1 MVNAS
6 SQWAACAD
14 VHYLL
19 QTRPVVLLWFNQNVD
34 LTIFSSIKSK
44 IIWWRRLL
52 LDFVT
57 KGSKYL
63 VVWGAVDDIVM
74 YQVQPKIKSWGFS
87 NNYSNYRTH
96 KTPKIWFRV
105 VPNISLYCSLSPIQP
120 NIWNPLS
127 QNPKVA
133 VTHHYW
139 AFGYVL
145 GLILLDD
152 HESSEWVYYIQHQHA
167 HTHIIYHPSF
177 WEYCIK
183 LRFCLY

>member
-6 SQWAACAD
+6 SQWTACAD

-19 QTRPVVLLWFNQNVD
+19 QTRPVLLLWFNQNVD

-63 VVWGAVDDIVM
+63 VVWGAVNNIVM
-74 YQVQPKIKSWGFS
+74 YRVQPEIKSWFLLCSIIAEKRGNWKKQRLFISVSLVGFIGYITQKS
-87 NNYSNYRTH
+87 DC
-96 KTPKIWFRV
+96 W
-105 VPNISLYCSLSPIQP
+105 VP
-120 NIWNPLS
+120 
-127 QNPKVA
+127 

-152 HESSEWVYYIQHQHA
+152 HESSEWVYYIQH
-167 HTHIIYHPSF
+167 THNIPS
-177 WEYCIK
+177 
-183 LRFCLY
+183 

>member
-14 VHYLL
+14 VHHLL

-63 VVWGAVDDIVM
+63 VVWGAVNNIVM
-74 YQVQPKIKSWGFS
+74 YRVQPEIKSLGFLCS
-87 NNYSNYRTH
+87 IIAGKRGNWKKQLGFISVSLVGFIGYITRKSDC
-96 KTPKIWFRV
+96 W
-105 VPNISLYCSLSPIQP
+105 VP
-120 NIWNPLS
+120 
-127 QNPKVA
+127 

-139 AFGYVL
+139 VFGYVL

-167 HTHIIYHPSF
+167 RTHT
-177 WEYCIK
+177 
-183 LRFCLY
+183 